1 MDITLALQ
9 LLVQGILLGGIY
21 GLIAMGLSLIFG
33 VMGVINFAHGQML
46 VMGMYVSYWIFVLLG
61 IDPYVSLIV
70 VAAVLFVLGYVIQAS
85 VVNRILDY
93 PEAMQVLPLVSM
105 GLILENTALLFW
117 GPDHRSP
124 QTALSLYTYWVG
136 PVMIDIS
143 RLIAFVL
150 AILITVAIFVFLK
163 KTNSGK
169 RIRAASDNRTGAILV
184 GINVDRINNV
194 SCGIGAAATGAA
206 GALLLPLMPLSPHIG
221 HDFTLTAAL
230 VILLILPLFLDK
242 YVLGIFIMIFYY
254 AYVGQ
259 SWNVLT
265 GYTGHISLG
274 HALYIG
280 IGAYVTTYLAQ
291 TFGLTPWIGMLVG
304 GIVAVL
310 FALSLGYL
318 GFRFG
323 LRGVYFVI
331 MTIAFAEI
339 TRLVVSHI
347 EALGSFSGIFLD
359 FNPSFWNFQF
369 RGNLPYY
376 YISLGFMV
384 ASLMAVRLIETSKVG
399 RFIVAIREDEDAAQ
413 ALGVNTFK
421 YNMIAIAISAFMTAL
436 AGAFYANYIY
446 YLHPNTLFG
455 MSLSIELILRPII
468 GGLGTLFGPVIGS
481 FILTPLSEISRAY
494 FAKGGLE
501 GLHLILY
508 GVLTILVV
516 LFMPKGIIV
525 YVKRFL
531 NPILKFE
538 KLK

>member
-1 MDITLALQ
+1 MIRFYLFLA
-9 LLVQGILLGGIY
+9 I
-21 GLIAMGLSLIFG
+21 IF
-33 VMGVINFAHGQML
+33 
-46 VMGMYVSYWIFVLLG
+46 
-61 IDPYVSLIV
+61 
-70 VAAVLFVLGYVIQAS
+70 
-85 VVNRILDY
+85 
-93 PEAMQVLPLVSM
+93 
-105 GLILENTALLFW
+105 TALL
-117 GPDHRSP
+117 
-124 QTALSLYTYWVG
+124 L
-136 PVMIDIS
+136 
-143 RLIAFVL
+143 
-150 AILITVAIFVFLK
+150 
-163 KTNSGK
+163 
-169 RIRAASDNRTGAILV
+169 
-184 GINVDRINNV
+184 
-194 SCGIGAAATGAA
+194 
-206 GALLLPLMPLSPHIG
+206 
-221 HDFTLTAAL
+221 
-230 VILLILPLFLDK
+230 LPLFLDN
-242 YVLGIFIMIFYY
+242 YILGIFIMIFYW

-280 IGAYVTTYLAQ
+280 IGAYATTYLAL
-291 TFGLTPWIGMLVG
+291 TFGLTPWIGMFFG
-304 GIVAVL
+304 GLIAAVIAL
-310 FALSLGYL
+310 FLGFL

-339 TRLVVSHI
+339 TRLTVSHI

-384 ASLMAVRLIETSKVG
+384 ASLVVVRLIETSKVG
-399 RFIVAIREDEDAAQ
+399 RFMVAIREDEEAAQ

-436 AGAFYANYIY
+436 AGAFYANYIF
-446 YLHPNTLFG
+446 YLHPNSLFG
-455 MSLSIELILRPII
+455 MSLSIELILRPIV

-481 FILTPLSEISRAY
+481 IILFGPVIGSIILTPLSEISRAY

-508 GVLTILVV
+508 GILTILVV

-525 YVKRFL
+525 YVKKL
-531 NPILKFE
+531 LSPILKPTQE
-538 KLK
+538 G

>member
-1 MDITLALQ
+1 MTRFYLFLA
-9 LLVQGILLGGIY
+9 V
-21 GLIAMGLSLIFG
+21 
-33 VMGVINFAHGQML
+33 
-46 VMGMYVSYWIFVLLG
+46 
-61 IDPYVSLIV
+61 
-70 VAAVLFVLGYVIQAS
+70 
-85 VVNRILDY
+85 
-93 PEAMQVLPLVSM
+93 
-105 GLILENTALLFW
+105 
-117 GPDHRSP
+117 
-124 QTALSLYTYWVG
+124 
-136 PVMIDIS
+136 
-143 RLIAFVL
+143 VL
-150 AILITVAIFVFLK
+150 A
-163 KTNSGK
+163 
-169 RIRAASDNRTGAILV
+169 
-184 GINVDRINNV
+184 
-194 SCGIGAAATGAA
+194 
-206 GALLLPLMPLSPHIG
+206 M
-221 HDFTLTAAL
+221 
-230 VILLILPLFLDK
+230 LLILPPFLDN
-242 YVLGIFIMIFYY
+242 YGLGIFVMIFYW

-280 IGAYVTTYLAQ
+280 IGAYATTYFAQ
-291 TFGLTPWIGMLVG
+291 TFGLTPWIGMLAG
-304 GIVAVL
+304 GVIAVL
-310 FALSLGYL
+310 FALALGYL

-339 TRLVVSHI
+339 TRLIVSHV

-384 ASLMAVRLIETSKVG
+384 ASIVAVRLIEISKVG
-399 RFIVAIREDEDAAQ
+399 RFMVAIREDEEAAQ

-421 YNMIAIAISAFMTAL
+421 YNMIAIAISAFMASL
-436 AGAFYANYIY
+436 AGALYANYIY
-446 YLHPNTLFG
+446 YLHPNSLFG
-455 MSLSIELILRPII
+455 MSLSIELILRPIV

-508 GVLTILVV
+508 GILTILVV

-525 YVKRFL
+525 YVKRL
-531 NPILKFE
+531 LSPII
-538 KLK
+538 KLS